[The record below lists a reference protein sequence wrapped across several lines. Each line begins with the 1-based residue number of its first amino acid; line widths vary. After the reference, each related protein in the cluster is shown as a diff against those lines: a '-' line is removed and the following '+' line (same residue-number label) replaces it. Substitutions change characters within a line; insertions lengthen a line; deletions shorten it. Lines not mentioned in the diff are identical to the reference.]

1 MKMKR
6 LFIAINLP
14 KNIKN
19 RIDAVVAEL
28 EEKEKNIRFLPSD
41 NWHLTV
47 SFLGDQPDEAIPGIL
62 DALKKT
68 VKKYSDIF
76 TDEDFKIEFDEF
88 VYGPSNKPP
97 RMIWLKGT
105 EETSQ
110 RIGEL
115 KKDLENNLFANNV
128 RFESEN
134 RKYSS
139 HITLAR
145 FREGEINKISN
156 HSIAQAQ
163 FSFFVK
169 SLDLIESFLSRNGAE
184 YDILQEVDFE

>member
-1 MKMKR
+1 MKR